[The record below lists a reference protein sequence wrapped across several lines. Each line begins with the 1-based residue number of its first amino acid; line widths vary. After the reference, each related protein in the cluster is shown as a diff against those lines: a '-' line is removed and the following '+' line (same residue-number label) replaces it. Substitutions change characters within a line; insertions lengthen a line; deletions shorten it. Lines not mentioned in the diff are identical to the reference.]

1 MTSNIAIINPNQYQS
16 YQRRK
21 RKKEG
26 RETMLGSIPKNSAN
40 AIAIVMINTN
50 SKEGAAKLLNCR
62 QHRHAR

>member
-26 RETMLGSIPKNSAN
+26 RAGGKGKKEKKKKSSYLVATYSSILA
-40 AIAIVMINTN
+40 
-50 SKEGAAKLLNCR
+50 
-62 QHRHAR
+62 